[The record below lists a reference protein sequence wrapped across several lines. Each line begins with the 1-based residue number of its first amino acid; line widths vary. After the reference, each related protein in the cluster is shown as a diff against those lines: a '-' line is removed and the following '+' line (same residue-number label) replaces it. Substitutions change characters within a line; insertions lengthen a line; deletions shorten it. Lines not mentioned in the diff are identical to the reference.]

1 MNNDVIKLISNNLK
15 INESRIK
22 NVINMLQEGSTIPFI
37 ARYRKEMTGNLDE
50 DELRNIETMYKYNVN
65 LEDRKAT
72 CINLI
77 KEKGMLTDKIKQEI
91 ENCTKLSEVED
102 IYLPFKEKK
111 KTKGTE
117 AIKLGL
123 EPLANLIM
131 EFKQTSTIDIAT
143 PYLSK
148 DVKTKEDAITKAGYI
163 IADKIAENPVY
174 RKWIKE
180 YITTTGEVVTKL
192 KKDAKDELR
201 TYENYYKYK
210 EKIKT
215 IKSFRVLAISRAE
228 KEKIVSYQ
236 ISKNDNKIIEYL
248 EKQILKGKNFPLI
261 NYVKEFIKDSYKRL
275 IFPSVERSI
284 KNDLL
289 SLANDVGIKEFG
301 DNLENLLLTPKV
313 KEKVVMGFDP
323 AYRTGCKLAVVNNC
337 GDLLSVGVIYPH
349 MPKNDIEGATKTMLD
364 LIKKY
369 NVEIISIGNGT
380 ASRESE
386 SFVSNLITQNNLNV
400 KYAVVNEAGASVYS
414 ASPLAQKEFPSL
426 KVEQRSAISIARR
439 LQDALNE
446 LIKIDPKSI
455 GVGLYQHDLKQK
467 ELEER
472 LSFVVYKIVNKVGV
486 NINTASQEILLYVSG
501 LDKKRANEIL
511 SYRSK
516 KGRINERK
524 ELLKIKGITD
534 KVYEQ
539 SAGFLRIIDGLN
551 PLDKTNIHPEDYAV
565 VNNILSD
572 YDIDINYIGKPQMSE
587 LINRIDNNKVSQKY
601 NISIYKINMIKDNLV
616 NGIID
621 PRDNLEQ
628 IKLKSNVLTIDDLNI
643 GDKIE
648 GVIRNVTSFGAF
660 VDIGLHDDALIHISK
675 ISKDYLKHPSEV
687 LKLGDIKT
695 FTVCAIE
702 KDRMR
707 VSLSLID

>member
-261 NYVKEFIKDSYKRL
+261 NYVKEFKS
-275 IFPSVERSI
+275 
-284 KNDLL
+284 KN
-289 SLANDVGIKEFG
+289 
-301 DNLENLLLTPKV
+301 
-313 KEKVVMGFDP
+313 
-323 AYRTGCKLAVVNNC
+323 
-337 GDLLSVGVIYPH
+337 
-349 MPKNDIEGATKTMLD
+349 
-364 LIKKY
+364 
-369 NVEIISIGNGT
+369 
-380 ASRESE
+380 
-386 SFVSNLITQNNLNV
+386 
-400 KYAVVNEAGASVYS
+400 
-414 ASPLAQKEFPSL
+414 
-426 KVEQRSAISIARR
+426 
-439 LQDALNE
+439 
-446 LIKIDPKSI
+446 
-455 GVGLYQHDLKQK
+455 
-467 ELEER
+467 
-472 LSFVVYKIVNKVGV
+472 
-486 NINTASQEILLYVSG
+486 
-501 LDKKRANEIL
+501 
-511 SYRSK
+511 
-516 KGRINERK
+516 
-524 ELLKIKGITD
+524 
-534 KVYEQ
+534 
-539 SAGFLRIIDGLN
+539 
-551 PLDKTNIHPEDYAV
+551 
-565 VNNILSD
+565 
-572 YDIDINYIGKPQMSE
+572 
-587 LINRIDNNKVSQKY
+587 
-601 NISIYKINMIKDNLV
+601 
-616 NGIID
+616 
-621 PRDNLEQ
+621 
-628 IKLKSNVLTIDDLNI
+628 
-643 GDKIE
+643 
-648 GVIRNVTSFGAF
+648 
-660 VDIGLHDDALIHISK
+660 
-675 ISKDYLKHPSEV
+675 
-687 LKLGDIKT
+687 
-695 FTVCAIE
+695 
-702 KDRMR
+702 
-707 VSLSLID
+707 

>member
-91 ENCTKLSEVED
+91 ESCTKLSEVED

-228 KEKIVSYQ
+228 KEKIISYQ

-439 LQDALNE
+439 PQDALNE

-601 NISIYKINMIKDNLV
+601 NISIDKINMIKDNLV

>member
-337 GDLLSVGVIYPH
+337 GDLLSVEVIYPH
-349 MPKNDIEGATKTMLD
+349 MPENDIEGATKTMLD

-601 NISIYKINMIKDNLV
+601 NINIDKINMIKDNLV